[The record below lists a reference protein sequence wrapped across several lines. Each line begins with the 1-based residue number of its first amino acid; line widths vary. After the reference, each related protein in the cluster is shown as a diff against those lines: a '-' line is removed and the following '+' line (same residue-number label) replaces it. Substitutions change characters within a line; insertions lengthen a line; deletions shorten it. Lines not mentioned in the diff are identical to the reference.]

1 MKIDRTGEI
10 GFNSFGSLMFISEY
24 RSYKDI
30 DVYFPHR
37 DWTAKH
43 VQYNN
48 FKNKSIKCPYEPRLY
63 NKGYVGEGKYK
74 ISENKE
80 FTKTYIVWRNM
91 LCRCYD
97 PKSHEKQPTYI
108 ECTVCDE
115 WLNFQNF
122 AEWYE
127 KNYYEIPGEVMA
139 IDKDILS
146 KGNKIYSPSTCV
158 FVPQNI
164 NSLFIKRDACRG
176 NLPIGVSYDSQS
188 RKYRTYC
195 KINNKNEFL
204 GRYNT
209 PEEAFIAY
217 KIFKERHIK
226 KVADQYKDLIPQSL
240 YNAMYEYEVENED

>member
-24 RSYKDI
+24 RSNKDI

-74 ISENKE
+74 TRENGKS
-80 FTKTYIVWRNM
+80 TDAYKSWKGM
-91 LCRCYD
+91 MQRCYD
-97 PKSHEKQPTYI
+97 VNSLIKHPTYND
-108 ECTVCDE
+108 CTVCDE

-127 KNYYEIPGEVMA
+127 KNYYEIPEEKMA
-139 IDKDILS
+139 LDKDILI

-158 FVPQNI
+158 FVPQDI
-164 NSLFIKRDACRG
+164 NSLFIKRDASRG

-188 RKYRTYC
+188 RKYITYC
-195 KINNKNEFL
+195 KKNNKNEFL

-209 PEEAFIAY
+209 PEEAFMVY

-226 KVADQYKDLIPQSL
+226 KVADTYQDLIPQSL